1 VQCRISSENV
11 FMFKTD
17 LFAQV
22 LLLLYNSSD
31 INMFA
36 VALNY
41 GVFRHR
47 VFNSTALNYLFFD
60 IGASGTTATIVGE
73 S

>member
-1 VQCRISSENV
+1 
-11 FMFKTD
+11 
-17 LFAQV
+17 
-22 LLLLYNSSD
+22 
-31 INMFA
+31 MFA

-60 IGASGTTATIVGE
+60 IGASGTTATIVGK
-73 S
+73 SW